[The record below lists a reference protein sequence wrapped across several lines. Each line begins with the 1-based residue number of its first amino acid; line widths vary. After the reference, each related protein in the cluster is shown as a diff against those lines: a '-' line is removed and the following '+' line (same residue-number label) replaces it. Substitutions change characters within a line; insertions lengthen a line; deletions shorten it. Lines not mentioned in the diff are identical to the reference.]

1 MGMGKAN
8 KNSKTTLATVPTCAR
23 CTALIRAGL
32 QRCGMC
38 SWPVNVAFPQTSGEL
53 ETVDAASPEPELAE
67 VVGAQLDAL
76 GRMPAELGA
85 MPAEPA
91 YATETTQQ
99 LTATAVDLDP
109 LTAPIE
115 QL

>member
-8 KNSKTTLATVPTCAR
+8 KNSKTTLAAVPTCAR

-38 SWPVNVAFPQTSGEL
+38 SWPVNVAFPPTSGEL
-53 ETVDAASPEPELAE
+53 ETVDAAPAEPELAE
-67 VVGAQLDAL
+67 VVSAQPDVHDP
-76 GRMPAELGA
+76 MP
-85 MPAEPA
+85 PEPA
-91 YATETTQQ
+91 YATATTQPQ
-99 LTATAVDLDP
+99 TAAADLDP